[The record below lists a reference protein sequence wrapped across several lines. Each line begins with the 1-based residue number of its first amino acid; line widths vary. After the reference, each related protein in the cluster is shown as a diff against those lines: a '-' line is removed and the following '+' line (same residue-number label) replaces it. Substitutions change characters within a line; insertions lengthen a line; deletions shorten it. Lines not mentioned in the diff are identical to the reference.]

1 MNMKAFF
8 GKLIYVLPLVFLAAN
23 CNSQKQTSKTE
34 ENKTDTVLKEEK
46 KSTNGFAM
54 QIPEINQKSPEGTEI
69 ALSSLRG
76 HIVLVDFWASWCPPC
91 RAANPELVEL
101 YKKFN
106 GKKYQKGIK
115 GFEIYSVS
123 LDNDPNKW
131 KAAIQK
137 DGLVWKN
144 HVSDLRGWQSAAA
157 RDYGV
162 NSIPASLLMDE
173 KGAVVGTNMA
183 PAAMEQYLSGRLK

>member
-23 CNSQKQTSKTE
+23 CNSQKQAANTT
-34 ENKTDTVLKEEK
+34 ENKTETVKEEK
-46 KSTNGFAM
+46 KSTSGFAM
-54 QIPEINQKSPEGTEI
+54 QVPEISQNNPEGQQI
-69 ALSSLRG
+69 ALSSLQG
-76 HIVLVDFWASWCPPC
+76 HIVLIDFWASWCPPC

-101 YKKFN
+101 YKKYN
-106 GKKYQKGIK
+106 GKKFKGAK

-123 LDNDPNKW
+123 LDQDPNKW
-131 KAAIQK
+131 KAAIAK

-144 HVSDLRGWQSAAA
+144 HVSDLRGWESAAA
-157 RDYGV
+157 RSYGV

-173 KGAVVGTNMA
+173 KGTVVGTNMPLA
-183 PAAMEQYLSGRLK
+183 EMMTYLDGRLK